1 MPELVT
7 CPSCGCRVQM
17 AESQLGRRV
26 RCIAC
31 QSAFVA
37 EAGPPQ
43 PPRLTAPPPPPLRPP
58 AAAKRQDEDEDEA
71 DPRPFCPGCGR
82 RVNWEVTRCPHCGE
96 ELEAEND
103 FRRRL
108 RLGQWVRRDSL
119 PHRGRLLA
127 ALGTFSM
134 VTGGLSLCLLGLGA
148 AVALPAGI
156 AAWVMANRDLELMRC
171 GVMDPAG
178 RTQTENGRVGAIVG
192 VILATLFAAFFAV
205 MFFRPL
211 F

>member
-1 MPELVT
+1 L
-7 CPSCGCRVQM
+7 
-17 AESQLGRRV
+17 
-26 RCIAC
+26 
-31 QSAFVA
+31 
-37 EAGPPQ
+37 
-43 PPRLTAPPPPPLRPP
+43 
-58 AAAKRQDEDEDEA
+58 AAAKRQDEDDEA
-71 DPRPFCPGCGR
+71 DRRPFCPGCGR

-134 VTGGLSLCLLGLGA
+134 VVGGLSLCLFGVGAVLAVPVGA
-148 AVALPAGI
+148 AVWL
-156 AAWVMANRDLELMRC
+156 MANRDLELMRS
-171 GVMDPAG
+171 GEMDPAG

-192 VILATLFAAFFAV
+192 IVLGTLFAAFFAV